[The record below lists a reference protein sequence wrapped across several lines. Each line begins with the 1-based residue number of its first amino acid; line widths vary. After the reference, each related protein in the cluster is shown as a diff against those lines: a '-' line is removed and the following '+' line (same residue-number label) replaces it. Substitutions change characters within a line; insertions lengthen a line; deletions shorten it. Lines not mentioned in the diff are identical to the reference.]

1 MPERPIDSQIT
12 FLTVSDLE
20 ASSRFYGTV
29 LGLDLVVD
37 QGSCR
42 IYRVTSSAYLGICTH
57 REDVQPQGVIV
68 TLVSNEVDRWY
79 DELSANG
86 VEFESAPA
94 LNERFGIYHVFLR
107 DPDGH
112 LVEIQQFMDSE
123 WAGQRTADDLLTD
136 ARGRIRRWLPVDAL
150 QAQQDGALIIDA
162 RDSGDIGNEGSIPD
176 AIAIPLSILEW
187 RVDPES
193 PFRLNELVDFD
204 GPLILVCN
212 DGFSSSLAAARLRE
226 LGRSDVGDLVGGF
239 RAWKLEGLPVT

>member
-1 MPERPIDSQIT
+1 MQRLPVDSQIT

-20 ASSRFYGTV
+20 ASGHFYGTV

-42 IYRVTSSAYLGICTH
+42 IYRVTSSAFLGICTH
-57 REDVQPQGVIV
+57 RDDVRAEGVIV
-68 TLVSNEVDRWY
+68 TLVSDQVDRWY

-136 ARGRIRRWLPVDAL
+136 AR
-150 QAQQDGALIIDA
+150 
-162 RDSGDIGNEGSIPD
+162 DSGDIGSEGSIPE
-176 AIAIPLSILEW
+176 AIAIPLSLLEW

-226 LGRSDVGDLVGGF
+226 LGRSKVGDLVGGF
-239 RAWKLEGLPVT
+239 RAWKLEGLPVA